1 MTDHIIHSEDGQT
14 YDLTQNRITFGLLP
28 KDVQEAMK
36 AWPHGWEIFNG
47 KIWHSILDS
56 AWYFEN
62 TYRAIPTPKVKEH
75 VLFWKAGLDAIMS
88 ERCSV
93 WQLIDTHRIIIR
105 DDGTGNLTATVEKL

>member
-36 AWPHGWEIFNG
+36 AWPHGWEFFNG

-62 TYRAIPTPKVKEH
+62 TYRAKPAP
-75 VLFWKAGLDAIMS
+75 KAG
-88 ERCSV
+88 ERVLYWGAKSFAATYRT
-93 WQLIDTHRIIIR
+93 QHDTTHRIIIR
-105 DDGTGNLTATVEKL
+105 DDGTGNLTATVEAL